1 MNILQVVHKG
11 VQDPRGRAGGQDL
24 LVVLGRRHPDGGGAA
39 RAHRARGGL
48 GPGEEGRLLLSR

>member
-1 MNILQVVHKG
+1 MIISQVLHEG

-39 RAHRARGGL
+39 RAHRAGG
-48 GPGEEGRLLLSR
+48 GIGAGEEGTAVA

>member
-1 MNILQVVHKG
+1 MLQVVHEG

-24 LVVLGRRHPDGGGAA
+24 LVVLCRRHPDGGGAA
-39 RAHRARGGL
+39 RPHRAGGGI